1 MAGMREALHSWFSA
15 KVDNLND
22 GLREIAKE
30 SAEDGEKLTKQYIET
45 RGTAKSGKQG
55 RIETS
60 AMLNSVSSGVV
71 RETKEEI
78 QTRFGYKNAPYWT
91 AYQDPG
97 FEHVNGVTV
106 EGTYALTDASE
117 EVFEDLRKDIER
129 LVNSV

>member
-22 GLREIAKE
+22 GLRDIAKE
-30 SAEDGEKLTKQYIET
+30 SAEEGEKLTKQFIET

-55 RIETS
+55 RIETG
-60 AMLNSVSSGVV
+60 AMLDSVSSAVV
-71 RETKEEI
+71 RETKDEI
-78 QTRFGYKNAPYWT
+78 QTRFGYNDAPY
-91 AYQDPG
+91 Y
-97 FEHVNGVTV
+97 TV
-106 EGTYALTDASE
+106 FQELGTSQVEPMYALTDASE